1 MQRESISELLGQVAH
16 NSATL
21 VRNEIELAK
30 QELREALKSISN
42 GIILMAV
49 GGVFAFAAFLTFCA
63 AVVIGLTSV
72 MTPGVAA
79 LVTGIALVVI
89 AGIIA
94 YIGLR
99 QLKKS
104 HLAPQKT
111 IETLKETK
119 KWLKEMT

>member
-1 MQRESISELLGQVAH
+1 MQRESISELLSQVAH

-30 QELREALKSISN
+30 QELRESLKSISS
-42 GIILMAV
+42 GVILIAV
-49 GGVFAFAAFLTFCA
+49 GGVIAFAAFLTFCA
-63 AVVIGLTSV
+63 AIVIGLSNV
-72 MTPGVAA
+72 MTPGIAA

-89 AGIIA
+89 AGIVA

-99 QLKKS
+99 VIKKS